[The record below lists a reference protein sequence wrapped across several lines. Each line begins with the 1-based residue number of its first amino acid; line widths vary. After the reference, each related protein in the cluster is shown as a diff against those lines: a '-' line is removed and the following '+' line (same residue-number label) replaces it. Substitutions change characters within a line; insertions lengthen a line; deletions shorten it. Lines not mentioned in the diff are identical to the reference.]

1 MSERVQTQLKT
12 LKETSRSLF
21 IQERYSECAEVLA
34 RIVRLM
40 PKDPNA
46 RVRHAEICRRAGDR
60 PGAVA
65 SYRVAAELL
74 LAQGC
79 EARARAALRAAL
91 AVDPRDPEL
100 TSDVARLGQVS
111 LPPATALEDERL
123 YITANDILEEP
134 SRMETRANTP
144 PPPPPAFV
152 LRAAEETA
160 SAGPLPAAPTIAPV
174 RMRPSDAGRLPPS
187 SGKARWEERPQTPPT
202 LVPVTPS
209 TPRAG
214 GEPGSAPRG
223 HAPATATS
231 RQVAATPTHPTP
243 SPRITPEPP
252 VMGFRP
258 ELRWLSPNAIALRSS
273 PQSAWVVIRAE
284 GPLSLSRAES
294 VVTPPELPTD
304 DEPLHLTH

>member
-60 PGAVA
+60 SGAVA

-100 TSDVARLGQVS
+100 TSDVARLGQMS

-134 SRMETRANTP
+134 SRLETRGSTP

-152 LRAAEETA
+152 LRAAEEAA

-174 RMRPSDAGRLPPS
+174 RMKPSDSGRLPPS
-187 SGKARWEERPQTPPT
+187 SGKARRDERPQTPPT
-202 LVPVTPS
+202 LVPVTSS
-209 TPRAG
+209 TP
-214 GEPGSAPRG
+214 PGSAHRG
-223 HAPATATS
+223 PAPVTAASRQAAATS
-231 RQVAATPTHPTP
+231 THPTP
-243 SPRITPEPP
+243 PPRVTPEPP
-252 VMGFRP
+252 AMGFRP
-258 ELRWLSPNAIALRSS
+258 ELRWLSPNAVALRSS
-273 PQSAWVVIRAE
+273 PQSAWVVIRAD

-294 VVTPPELPTD
+294 VVTPPELPVD

>member
-21 IQERYSECAEVLA
+21 IQERYAECAEVLA

-65 SYRVAAELL
+65 SYRMAAELL
-74 LAQGC
+74 LSQGC
-79 EARARAALRAAL
+79 EARARTALRAAL

-100 TSDVARLGQVS
+100 SSDVARLGQTS
-111 LPPATALEDERL
+111 HPPATALEDERL

-134 SRMETRANTP
+134 SRAESRGGTP

-152 LRAAEETA
+152 LRAAEEA
-160 SAGPLPAAPTIAPV
+160 SSAGPLPAAPTIAPV
-174 RMRPSDAGRLPPS
+174 KMKPSESRLPPTAT
-187 SGKARWEERPQTPPT
+187 KVRRDERPQTPPT
-202 LVPVTPS
+202 LVPVTLP

-214 GEPGSAPRG
+214 RELDTAPKG
-223 HAPATATS
+223 QAQATGAS
-231 RQVAATPTHPTP
+231 TPHTP
-243 SPRITPEPP
+243 PPRITPEPP
-252 VMGFRP
+252 AMGYRP
-258 ELRWLSPNAIALRSS
+258 ELRWLSPNAVALRSS

-294 VVTPPELPTD
+294 VVTPAELPED
-304 DEPLHLTH
+304 DEPLQLTH

>member
-21 IQERYSECAEVLA
+21 IQERYAECAEVLA

-60 PGAVA
+60 AGAVA
-65 SYRVAAELL
+65 SYRMAAELL
-74 LAQGC
+74 LSQGC

-100 TSDVARLGQVS
+100 SSDVARLGQTS

-134 SRMETRANTP
+134 ARAESRGSTP

-152 LRAAEETA
+152 LRAAEEA
-160 SAGPLPAAPTIAPV
+160 SSAGPLPAAPTIAPV
-174 RMRPSDAGRLPPS
+174 KMKPSESRLPPTAT
-187 SGKARWEERPQTPPT
+187 KARRDERPQTPPT
-202 LVPVTPS
+202 LVPVTQPDAA
-209 TPRAG
+209 PRAQTQ
-214 GEPGSAPRG
+214 
-223 HAPATATS
+223 ATGASTH
-231 RQVAATPTHPTP
+231 RTPP
-243 SPRITPEPP
+243 SRITPEPP
-252 VMGFRP
+252 AMGYRP
-258 ELRWLSPNAIALRSS
+258 ELRWLSPNAVALRSS

-294 VVTPPELPTD
+294 VASPPELPED
-304 DEPLHLTH
+304 DEPLQLTH